1 MANKEVEIILFG
13 LERDGDLRIEYP
25 ELSEMEEF
33 KDLKVKEV
41 RLCWFLGNRTS
52 PIYKLDK
59 ANRLEKAL
67 ELVYGRSYKS
77 RADIKEV
84 SNGSLPDHIVKGVH
98 RMESFNPEYRLK
110 AKLMSQYMFDV
121 LSDMIILDNT
131 TLATMDVDEK
141 KKYTDLVVKIHS
153 ELPNMVKTLE
163 SAYGVK
169 SVEKKTKKEVLVKIN
184 DILR

>member
-1 MANKEVEIILFG
+1 MAKKEVEIVLFG

-77 RADIKEV
+77 RADIKEM

-98 RMESFNPEYRLK
+98 RMESFNPEYRLR
-110 AKLMSQYMFDV
+110 AKLMSQYMFEV
-121 LSDMIILDNT
+121 LNDMIIVDST
-131 TLATMDVDEK
+131 TLATMDIDEK
-141 KKYTDLVVKIHS
+141 KKYTDLAVKIHS
-153 ELPNMVKTLE
+153 ELPEMVKTIE
-163 SAYGVK
+163 TSYGAK

-184 DILR
+184 DIL

>member
-1 MANKEVEIILFG
+1 MAKKEVEIILFG

-25 ELSEMEEF
+25 ELAEMEEF

-59 ANRLEKAL
+59 AKRLEKAL
-67 ELVYGRSYKS
+67 ELVYGKSYKS
-77 RADIKEV
+77 RVDLKNIVEGEMPE
-84 SNGSLPDHIVKGVH
+84 SIVKGIR
-98 RMESFNPEYRLK
+98 RMELFNPEYRLR
-110 AKLMSQYMFDV
+110 AKLMSQYMFDI
-121 LSDMIILDNT
+121 LNDMIIIDST

-153 ELPNMVKTLE
+153 ELPDMVKTLE
-163 SAYGVK
+163 SSYGVK
-169 SVEKKTKKEVLVKIN
+169 SVDRKKKREVLVKIN
-184 DILR
+184 DILK